1 MEKRK
6 FKDGE
11 KVRYNGCIYTIKEA
25 HYMYY
30 PTGSWWEYYLL
41 DGEKAVRAGEKLL
54 EGIVTSPVQE
64 KPVSEAKKGKKRKK
78 KNYGNKTKEAQA

>member
-11 KVRYNGCIYTIKEA
+11 RVKYNGCVYTIKEA

-30 PTGSWWEYYLL
+30 PTGSWWEYYLS
-41 DGEKAVRAGEKLL
+41 DGEKVLRVGEKLID
-54 EGIVTSPVQE
+54 GIVVPPTQDKS
-64 KPVSEAKKGKKRKK
+64 VSGAKNSKKRKK
-78 KNYGNKTKEAQA
+78 KNYGNKTKEA

>member
-11 KVRYNGCIYTIKEA
+11 RVMYNGNIAIVKEA

-30 PTGSWWEYYLL
+30 PTGSWWEYYLF
-41 DGEKAVRAGEKLL
+41 DGEKVVRVGEKLL
-54 EGIVTSPVQE
+54 EGIVVPPTQE
-64 KPVSEAKKGKKRKK
+64 KAVSEAKKGKKRKK
-78 KNYGNKTKEAQA
+78 KHYGNETKEA

>member
-1 MEKRK
+1 MDKRK

-11 KVRYNGCIYTIKEA
+11 KVRYNGCTYTIKDA

-30 PTGSWWEYYLL
+30 PTGSWWEYYLV
-41 DGEKAVRAGEKLL
+41 DGEKIVRVGEKLL
-54 EGIVTSPVQE
+54 EGIVVSPAQE
-64 KPVSEAKKGKKRKK
+64 NAVSEAKKGKKRKK

>member
-11 KVRYNGCIYTIKEA
+11 KVRYNGCTYTIKEA

-30 PTGSWWEYYLL
+30 PNGSWWEYYLEG
-41 DGEKAVRAGEKLL
+41 DRKIVRVGEKLL
-54 EGIVTSPVQE
+54 DGIVVPQEVE
-64 KPVSEAKKGKKRKK
+64 KPISESKKGKKRKR
-78 KNYGNKTKEAQA
+78 KNYGNKTKEA

>member
-6 FKDGE
+6 FNDGE
-11 KVRYNGCIYTIKEA
+11 KVKYQGRIYAIKEA

-30 PTGSWWEYYLL
+30 PNGKWWEYYLA
-41 DGEKAVRAGEKLL
+41 GSEKTVRVAEKDI
-54 EGIVTSPVQE
+54 ESIVIPPTQE

-78 KNYGNKTKEAQA
+78 KNHGNEAKEA

>member
-11 KVRYNGCIYTIKEA
+11 KVRYNGCTYTIKEA

-30 PTGSWWEYYLL
+30 PNGSWWEYYLEG
-41 DGEKAVRAGEKLL
+41 DGKIVRVGEKLL
-54 EGIVTSPVQE
+54 EGIVVPPAQE
-64 KPVSEAKKGKKRKK
+64 KSVSEAKKGKKRKR
-78 KNYGNKTKEAQA
+78 KNYGNKTKEA

>member
-30 PTGSWWEYYLL
+30 PTGSWWEYHLFG
-41 DGEKAVRAGEKLL
+41 GEKIVRVGEKSL
-54 EGIVTSPVQE
+54 EGIVIPLAQE

-78 KNYGNKTKEAQA
+78 KNYGNKTKEA

>member
-11 KVRYNGCIYTIKEA
+11 KVRYNGCVYIVQEA

-30 PTGSWWEYYLL
+30 PNGKWWEYYLA
-41 DGEKAVRAGEKLL
+41 GSEKTVRVAENLL
-54 EGIVTSPVQE
+54 EGITAPHVQG
-64 KPVSEAKKGKKRKK
+64 KAISEAKKGKKRKK

>member
-11 KVRYNGCIYTIKEA
+11 KVRYNGCTYTIKEA
-25 HYMYY
+25 HYMFY

-41 DGEKAVRAGEKLL
+41 DVEKIVRVGEKLL
-54 EGIVTSPVQE
+54 DGIVVPQE
-64 KPVSEAKKGKKRKK
+64 VEKSVSEAKKGKKRKR
-78 KNYGNKTKEAQA
+78 KNYGNKTKEA

>member
-11 KVRYNGCIYTIKEA
+11 KVRYNGCVYTIKEA

-30 PTGSWWEYYLL
+30 PTGSWWEYHLL
-41 DGEKAVRAGEKLL
+41 DGEKTVRVGEKLL
-54 EGIVTSPVQE
+54 DGIVIPPAQG
-64 KPVSEAKKGKKRKK
+64 KAVSEVKKGKKRKK
-78 KNYGNKTKEAQA
+78 KNYGNETKEA

>member
-1 MEKRK
+1 MDKRK

-11 KVRYNGCIYTIKEA
+11 KVRYQGRVYTVKEA

-30 PTGSWWEYYLL
+30 PNGKWWEYYLED
-41 DGEKAVRAGEKLL
+41 DGKIVRVGEKLL
-54 EGIVTSPVQE
+54 EGIVVPPTQG

-78 KNYGNKTKEAQA
+78 KHYGNETKEA